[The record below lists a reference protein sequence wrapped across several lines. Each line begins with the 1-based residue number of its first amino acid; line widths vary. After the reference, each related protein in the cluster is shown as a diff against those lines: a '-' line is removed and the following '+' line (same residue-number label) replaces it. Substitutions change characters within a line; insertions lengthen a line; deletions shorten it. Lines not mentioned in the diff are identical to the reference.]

1 MLNLFFLFNFLNS
14 YNMPSRIDF
23 WMVDDVFLENI
34 FHITDDDR
42 SRKFI
47 SGIQKLSQILGNQG
61 EYCLF
66 LSCI

>member
-1 MLNLFFLFNFLNS
+1 
-14 YNMPSRIDF
+14 MPSRIDF